1 MSAVKLTDHITCL
14 TFKKLYPVFVWAISC
29 EDDGYLLVDTGFNNS
44 DVESELKRASFHGAP
59 KAIIITHCHLDH
71 TGSVEALARKWK
83 VPVVASAVESPFI
96 DGSRKLAQQ
105 ASGVVQRGFL
115 GLADRLKM
123 MTGVPVQVTR
133 QVSEGD
139 QIDGLRVIEI
149 PGHTPGQIA
158 LVHEG
163 DGAVI
168 VADAFINYKNR
179 VRQDPMPGVDID
191 REEAKRSIAKL
202 SALGY
207 ENLLPSHGKPILG
220 NGTQK
225 LKEFLND

>member
-1 MSAVKLTDHITCL
+1 MSAVQLTDHITRL
-14 TFKKLYPVFVWAISC
+14 TFKKLYPVFVWAVSC
-29 EDDGYLLVDTGFNNS
+29 DDDGYLLVDTGFKNS
-44 DVESELKRASFHGAP
+44 DIELELKQAGFTGAP
-59 KAIIITHCHLDH
+59 KAIVLTHCHLDH
-71 TGSVEALARKWK
+71 TGSVASLARKWK
-83 VPVVASAVESPFI
+83 VPVVASAFESPFI

-105 ASGVVQRGFL
+105 AGGAFQRGFL

-123 MTGVPVQVTR
+123 ITGTPSQVTR

-139 QIDGLRVIEI
+139 QIECLRVVEI

-168 VADAFINYKNR
+168 VADAFVNYKNR
-179 VRQDPMPGVDID
+179 IRQDPLPGVDID
-191 REEAKRSIAKL
+191 RDEARRSIAKL
-202 SALGY
+202 SELGY
-207 ENLLPSHGKPILG
+207 ENILPSHGEPMLG

-225 LKEFLND
+225 LKDFLND